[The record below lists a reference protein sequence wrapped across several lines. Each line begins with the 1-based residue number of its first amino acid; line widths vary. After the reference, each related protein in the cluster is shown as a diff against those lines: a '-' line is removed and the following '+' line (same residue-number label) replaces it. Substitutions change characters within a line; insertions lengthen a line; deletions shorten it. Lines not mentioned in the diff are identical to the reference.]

1 MLINTLPGHK
11 KEFPNIVF
19 QDIEFPSVTVCNL
32 NQVEASFLKDLNVY
46 GNTTMTK
53 LLFDEFINGHQR
65 NLSKEEEE
73 FIEKVFSNVSDYNS
87 VKVVYSSWLKNKEQK
102 NQCKIRT
109 NNLVQQDLIVHGLI
123 GH

>member
-87 VKVVYSSWLKNKEQK
+87 VKVVDGSWFKTKNR
-102 NQCKIRT
+102 KINVKLEPITWYT
-109 NNLVQQDLIVHGLI
+109 NFSYF
-123 GH
+123 

>member
-1 MLINTLPGHK
+1 M
-11 KEFPNIVF
+11 
-19 QDIEFPSVTVCNL
+19 
-32 NQVEASFLKDLNVY
+32 Y

-87 VKVVYSSWLKNKEQK
+87 VKVVHSSWLNNKEQK

-109 NNLVQQDLIVHGLI
+109 HNLVHKLFIFLTLNNLKHIYLNDILSPTSKTTPFLQKLLSPKIT
-123 GH
+123 

>member
-1 MLINTLPGHK
+1 MKFHNRNHASANIRSAMTCHK

-46 GNTTMTK
+46 GNTAMTK
-53 LLFDEFINGHQR
+53 LLFDEFINGHQK

-87 VKVVYSSWLKNKEQK
+87 VKVVDSCWFKNKAHK
-102 NQCKIRT
+102 NQCKIR
-109 NNLVQQDLIVHGLI
+109 LEPIIL
-123 GH
+123 